1 MAAKCIHKL
10 HRCAQESKKIGEGAD
25 DKEQEEV
32 HLKVLHPKVRRNA
45 RQLRVLGSFI
55 ATHDNVPKKIR
66 AADQSKRDSSDS
78 ECCGGSKSSRRR
90 SVDRTAARHT
100 EAR

>member
-10 HRCAQESKKIGEGAD
+10 HRCAQESKGIGEGAD

-32 HLKVLHPKVRRNA
+32 HLKVHHPKVRRDG

-55 ATHDNVPKKIR
+55 AAHDNVPRKIR
-66 AADQSKRDSSDS
+66 AADQSERD
-78 ECCGGSKSSRRR
+78 
-90 SVDRTAARHT
+90 
-100 EAR
+100 